1 MFQGTIPQT
10 HNCQACGWPWTL
22 RAIKNHWTS
31 YRNSLMDLRR
41 ALLIRVAT
49 SNILQCQRCGC
60 PLGSCKIRCC
70 SSGIGCSRSALLTFE
85 TIPKLRGFRLRWVA
99 KTEYIIMVSYSWNSW
114 GRPESP
120 RGGSNNCQGAQMC
133 GALFG
138 QRCSV
143 VFPDIKW
150 TQHPL
155 LGVCPNDSWNL
166 STKICMKLSATPQ
179 DRKSRSS
186 EGTQIRSNDFLDRKS
201 RSSEGTQ
208 IRSNDFLGHARKF
221 RPDSQATDLTTRVV
235 DMLTTISYP
244 RSILEDSLVSNVEI
258 ILFWLATYKDFQLT
272 SGWISLHTVQEVVY
286 TCMWSM

>member
-1 MFQGTIPQT
+1 
-10 HNCQACGWPWTL
+10 
-22 RAIKNHWTS
+22 
-31 YRNSLMDLRR
+31 MDLRR

-49 SNILQCQRCGC
+49 SNILRKRCVQGC

-85 TIPKLRGFRLRWVA
+85 TMPKLRGFRLRWVA
-99 KTEYIIMVSYSWNSW
+99 KTEYIILVSYTWNSW

-166 STKICMKLSATPQ
+166 STKICMKMSATPQ
-179 DRKSRSS
+179 
-186 EGTQIRSNDFLDRKS
+186 DRKS

-272 SGWISLHTVQEVVY
+272 SGWIPLHTVQEVVY